1 MVAGFEVALVVG
13 IAVVGITIATVG
25 GSGSVGVTTVV
36 LASLVMASNELL
48 VPLGVASVVG
58 GGSISI
64 TIGVLVLVLVLGLV
78 LALVLSS
85 LVLSLVLGGL
95 VLSSLV
101 VRLSLVR
108 REINNIYKSLTS
120 RASMLPKIGRALA
133 GRAPAAIKACD
144 TVSREKHT

>member
-1 MVAGFEVALVVG
+1 VVADFEVALVVG
-13 IAVVGITIATVG
+13 IAVVGITIAAVG
-25 GSGSVGVTTVV
+25 SSVSVGVATVIV

-64 TIGVLVLVLVLGLV
+64 TIGVLVLVLVLV

-95 VLSSLV
+95 VVLTSLV
-101 VRLSLVR
+101 VRLSLVSR
-108 REINNIYKSLTS
+108 DNNNKYKVTHLSDFNATKDRQSTCWESSSCHQSL
-120 RASMLPKIGRALA
+120 
-133 GRAPAAIKACD
+133 
-144 TVSREKHT
+144 